1 MSLPSARSY
10 DDRQWIG
17 RCGHIVLPQGGRSR
31 IVEQVLYDILT
42 GVPALSRRMR
52 TVGLALPLLLLAA
65 CGGGGGGGGSGQEA
79 PPLLTVSGTLQY
91 EFVPPSLNCRGLD
104 FNATTLRPVR
114 GATVQLID
122 AASGSVI
129 GSTISASDG
138 AYSFAGIG
146 TNRLVHLR
154 VRAELKQPGSPS
166 WDVEIR
172 DNVVDPTDPN
182 PPPLGSRPLYV
193 LDGTDFDTGSVDVT
207 RNLTA
212 TTGWGTNSYTGDR
225 AAAPFAILD
234 TIYSAIQFVLSA
246 DPTAT
251 FAPLDVFWSVNNTS
265 AESGDIDSGA
275 LGTSFY
281 RSDLDSL
288 FLLGDENDD
297 TEEFDDHVIL
307 HEWGHYFA
315 DNFSRSDSLGGHHA
329 LGERI
334 DARLAFGEGW
344 ASALAAMAL
353 SDPVFCDTGPAGTNG
368 GLTFNVESSN
378 FGVQGWFNE
387 ISIVS
392 FIYDLWDTND
402 EGGDPGSIGFAP
414 IYNTMTGPQRFT
426 EAFTT
431 VFSFATE
438 LRASLSPADQAFL
451 DSQLD
456 RENIVSAGLDIWG
469 SNESNDANAR
479 PDVLPVYTDIVPD
492 GTPLRICSNAHSD
505 QRVDADDNRERYG
518 NKLSEYR
525 YLRMNVTTQS
535 AYALSMVTV
544 DPVSAPPDGF
554 DCSDPANVD
563 DPNIHM
569 HSDPDISVW
578 QAGQLVG
585 LGFSCEANS
594 EAGSTNTL
602 SAGTYVLDIREF
614 RYADPDSPQDFPEQT
629 CFDVRVSSFP

>member
-1 MSLPSARSY
+1 MRIACLA
-10 DDRQWIG
+10 W
-17 RCGHIVLPQGGRSR
+17 VLA
-31 IVEQVLYDILT
+31 I
-42 GVPALSRRMR
+42 
-52 TVGLALPLLLLAA
+52 LAA
-65 CGGGGGGGGSGQEA
+65 CGGGGGGGGGTA
-79 PPLLTVSGTLQY
+79 PLPMVMVSGTLQY
-91 EFVPPSLNCRGLD
+91 EFVPPSLNCRGLN
-104 FNATTLRPVR
+104 FNGTVPRPIR

-122 AASGSVI
+122 AATGNVI
-129 GSTISASDG
+129 DTMVSADEG
-138 AYSFAGIG
+138 AYSFANVDA
-146 TNRLVHLR
+146 NRLVRLR
-154 VRAELKQPGSPS
+154 IRAELKRPGSPS

-172 DNVVDPTDPN
+172 DNVVDPNDPN
-182 PPPLGSRPLYV
+182 PPPLTSRPLYV
-193 LDGTDFDTGSVDVT
+193 LDGTDFDTGSADVT

-212 TTGWGTNSYTGDR
+212 TTGWGTNSYTGTR

-234 TIYSAIQFVLSA
+234 SIHSAIQFVLTA
-246 DPTAT
+246 DAT
-251 FAPLDVFWSVNNTS
+251 VSFAPLDAFWSVNNTS
-265 AESGDIDSGA
+265 TESGNVNSGA
-275 LGTSFY
+275 LGSPFFD
-281 RSDLDSL
+281 RGINSL
-288 FLLGDENDD
+288 FLRGNADD
-297 TEEFDDHVIL
+297 NTDEFDDHVVL
-307 HEWGHYFA
+307 HEWGHYF
-315 DNFSRSDSLGGHHA
+315 DVNFSRSDSLAGHHA

-334 DARLAFGEGW
+334 DARLAFAEGW

-353 SDPVFCDTGPAGTNG
+353 NNPVFCDTGPAGTNG
-368 GLTFNVESSN
+368 GFGFNAETSS
-378 FGVQGWFNE
+378 FGTQGWFNE

-402 EGGDPGSIGFAP
+402 EGSDPGSIGFAP
-414 IYNTMTGPQRFT
+414 IYNTMTGPQAFT

-431 VFSFATE
+431 IFSFAAE
-438 LRASLSPADQAFL
+438 LRASLAPADQAFL

-456 RENIVSAGLDIWG
+456 REVISSAGLDIWG
-469 SNESNDANAR
+469 SNERNDANAR

-505 QRVDADDNRERYG
+505 TKRDDLDNRERYG

-544 DPVSAPPDGF
+544 DPVSDSPAGF
-554 DCSDPANVD
+554 DCADPANVD

-578 QAGQLVG
+578 RAGQLVG

-629 CFDVRVSSFP
+629 CFDVAVSPFP